1 MQIERLSG
9 FVARYSGR
17 ALLLA
22 LSGALALPAAY
33 GDPCTLQG
41 QMTAAQRQQYEQAA
55 RTLIGEVQSGD
66 MTGIENDTLAAVAA
80 DFSGIERSA
89 QALQPLIQQ
98 ASITVNDL
106 IAFEAGGQGQG
117 AQFFC
122 TPPASTMTVVLS
134 FPSLPQGHY
143 VLAIVHATGVA
154 KPQQI
159 ALILAQGP
167 QGQWQLAGFF
177 AKPLLLAGQDGVW
190 YWSHAREYAQSHN
203 QWAAWFYYQIADDLV
218 APVNFLSSPNLEK
231 LRTEAQQVQPQNLPG
246 QEPMTFNV
254 NGQPYQ
260 ITRVDTSTELGP
272 LDFVIH
278 YAPNPEEAAQLRDPA
293 QARRE
298 VLDLM
303 SGILAVHPGLRT
315 AFHGLWVYADS
326 NGATLFALE
335 LPMSQIPGGG
345 PGNAAGE

>member
-1 MQIERLSG
+1 MERILKIFLRTGSW
-9 FVARYSGR
+9 
-17 ALLLA
+17 ALLLG
-22 LSGALALPAAY
+22 LPVIMLAPAY

-66 MTGIENDTLAAVAA
+66 MTGLQNDTLASVAA

-98 ASITVNDL
+98 AAITVNEL
-106 IAFEAGGQGQG
+106 VAFTAGQGQG
-117 AQFFC
+117 SQFFC
-122 TPPASTMTVVLS
+122 TPPGSTMTVVLS
-134 FPSLPQGHY
+134 FPSLPQGQY

-167 QGQWQLAGFF
+167 QGRWQLAGFF
-177 AKPLLLAGQDGVW
+177 AKPLLLAGQDGIW
-190 YWSHAREYAQSHN
+190 YWRHARQYAQQHD
-203 QWAAWFYYQIADDLV
+203 QWAAWFYYQIANSLV
-218 APVNFLSSPNLEK
+218 APVNFLSSPNLQK
-231 LRTEAQQVQPQNLPG
+231 LQNEEQQIQPTNLPG
-246 QEPMTFNV
+246 QQPATFSA
-254 NGQPYQ
+254 NGETFE
-260 ITRVDTSTELGP
+260 ITRLDTSTELGP

-278 YAPNPEEAAQLRDPA
+278 YAPDAGEAAQLRDPT
-293 QARRE
+293 QARQQ
-298 VLDLM
+298 VVALM

-335 LPMSQIPGGG
+335 LPMGQIPGGPAG
-345 PGNAAGE
+345 SRAGE

>member
-1 MQIERLSG
+1 MERILKSIVKYG
-9 FVARYSGR
+9 SR

-22 LSGALALPAAY
+22 LPGALLLPAAY
-33 GDPCTLQG
+33 ADPCTLQA
-41 QMTAAQRQQYEQAA
+41 QMTPAQRQQYEQAA

-66 MTGIENDTLAAVAA
+66 FTGLRNDTLAAVAA
-80 DFSGIERSA
+80 DFGGIERSA

-98 ASITVNDL
+98 AGITVEDL

-122 TPPASTMTVVLS
+122 TPTGSTMTIVLN

-143 VLAIVHATGVA
+143 ALAIVYATGVE

-159 ALILAQGP
+159 SLILAQGP

-177 AKPLLLAGQDGVW
+177 AKPLMLAGQDGVW
-190 YWSHAREYAQSHN
+190 YWKQARQYAQSHN
-203 QWAAWFYYQIADDLV
+203 QWAAWFYYQIAGNLV
-218 APVNFLSSPNLEK
+218 EPVNFLSSPNLDK
-231 LRTEAQQVQPQNLPG
+231 LHDEAQKVQPSNLPG
-246 QEPMTFNV
+246 QQPTTFNA
-254 NGQPYQ
+254 NGESFQ

-278 YAPNPEEAAQLRDPA
+278 YTPDAQEAAELRDPT
-293 QARRE
+293 QARHQ
-298 VLDLM
+298 VVNLM
-303 SGILAVHPGLRT
+303 AGILAVHPGLRH

-335 LPMSQIPGGG
+335 LPMDQIPGGPAG
-345 PGNAAGE
+345 GNAAGE

>member
-1 MQIERLSG
+1 MERILE
-9 FVARYSGR
+9 FFLRYGGR

-22 LSGALALPAAY
+22 LPGALVLAPAY
-33 GDPCTLQG
+33 GDPCTMQA

-55 RTLIGEVQSGD
+55 RTLVGEVQSGD
-66 MTGIENDTLAAVAA
+66 MTGLQNDTLAAVAA

-89 QALQPLIQQ
+89 QTLQPLIQQ
-98 ASITVNDL
+98 AGITVNEL
-106 IAFEAGGQGQG
+106 IAFNAGGQGQG

-122 TPPASTMTVVLS
+122 TPPGATMTVVLS
-134 FPSLPQGHY
+134 FPSLPQGQY
-143 VLAIVHATGVA
+143 VLAIVHATGVP

-177 AKPLLLAGQDGVW
+177 AKPLLLAGQNGVW
-190 YWSHAREYAQSHN
+190 YWRHARAYAQNHN
-203 QWAAWFYYQIADDLV
+203 LWAAWFYYQIADNLV
-218 APVNFLSSPNLEK
+218 RPVNFLSSPNLQK
-231 LRTEAQQVQPQNLPG
+231 LQNEAQQVQPSNLPG
-246 QEPMTFNV
+246 QQPVTFSA
-254 NGQPYQ
+254 NGQAYQ
-260 ITRVDTSTELGP
+260 ITRLDTSTELGP

-278 YAPNPEEAAQLRDPA
+278 YAPDPAEAAQLRDPTE
-293 QARRE
+293 ARHQ

-303 SGILAVHPGLRT
+303 AGILAAHPGLRT

-335 LPMSQIPGGG
+335 LPMNQIPGGPAG
-345 PGNAAGE
+345 GNTAGE

>member
-1 MQIERLSG
+1 MERMLKLVLRCG
-9 FVARYSGR
+9 GR

-22 LSGALALPAAY
+22 MPAMLLLPAAY
-33 GDPCTLQG
+33 ADPCTMQA
-41 QMTAAQRQQYEQAA
+41 QMTAVQRQQYEQAV

-66 MTGIENDTLAAVAA
+66 MTGLENDTLAAVAA

-89 QALQPLIQQ
+89 EALQPLIQQ
-98 ASITVNDL
+98 AGITVNEL
-106 IAFEAGGQGQG
+106 IAFTAGGQGQG

-122 TPPASTMTVVLS
+122 TPPGSTMTVVLS
-134 FPSLPQGHY
+134 FPSLPQGQY
-143 VLAIVHATGVA
+143 VLAVVHATGVP

-159 ALILAQGP
+159 ALILARGP

-190 YWSHAREYAQSHN
+190 YWQHARQYAQEHN
-203 QWAAWFYYQIADDLV
+203 DWAAWFYYQIANTLV
-218 APVNFLSSPNLEK
+218 TPVNFLSSPNLQK
-231 LRTEAQQVQPQNLPG
+231 LQNEAQKVQPANLPG
-246 QEPMTFNV
+246 QQPLTFSA
-254 NGQPYQ
+254 NGQPFQ
-260 ITRVDTSTELGP
+260 ITRLDTSTELGP

-278 YAPNPEEAAQLRDPA
+278 YAPDAGEAAQLHDPT
-293 QARRE
+293 QARRQ
-298 VLDLM
+298 VLALM

-335 LPMSQIPGGG
+335 LPMSQIPGGPAG
-345 PGNAAGE
+345 GNQAGE